1 MSQTKTTLIG
11 LTQSELES
19 FASALGEPAYRGR
32 QLAHWLYRRGAQS
45 FADMTDLPAGLRERL
60 SEIAAV
66 GRLAVA
72 NHVGPTADHTQKFL
86 YELADGLR
94 IESVY
99 LPDSPGETV
108 CISSQVGCAMGCTFC
123 ATGRMG
129 YYRHLS
135 SGEIVLQILET
146 QRQVG
151 TTITNVVY
159 MGMGEPLH
167 NYDNVVKSL
176 AILTSDWGL
185 GLSPSRITVSTVGIL
200 PMMERWC
207 AENPPAKLALS
218 LHATTDEQR
227 AQIVPAAKAFP
238 LDALMKVM
246 RRYAHVTRYPVTFEY
261 IMMAGF
267 NDRREDA
274 ENLRYLVRNIPA
286 KINLIRLHPTGSLL
300 ESSSDDA
307 ISRFMGWLIEEGL
320 TCTVRESRGVDESAA
335 CGMLFAQEPFHPTKS
350 HLWER
355 NPGA

>member
-11 LTQSELES
+11 LTQTELES
-19 FASALGEPAYRGR
+19 FATKLGEPAYRGR
-32 QLAHWLYRRGAQS
+32 QLAHWLYRRGAAS
-45 FADMTDLPAGLRERL
+45 FADMSDLPLALRERL
-60 SEIAAV
+60 SEAAII
-66 GRLAVA
+66 GRLDVA
-72 NHVGPTADHTQKFL
+72 QRSGPSADRTQKFL
-86 YELADGLR
+86 YELTDGLR

-99 LPDSPGETV
+99 LPESPGETI

-129 YYRHLS
+129 YYRHLGA
-135 SGEIVLQILET
+135 GEIVQQILET
-146 QRQVG
+146 QRQAE

-167 NYDNVVKSL
+167 NYENVVKSL
-176 AILTSDWGL
+176 AILTGEWGL
-185 GLSPSRITVSTVGIL
+185 GLSPSRMTVSTVGIL
-200 PMMERWC
+200 PMMERWV

-238 LDALMKVM
+238 LEALMKVM

-267 NDRREDA
+267 NDRRADA
-274 ENLRYLVRNIPA
+274 RNLRHLLRNIPA
-286 KINLIRLHPTGSLL
+286 KVNLIRLHPTGSTLQ
-300 ESSSDDA
+300 SSRDDA
-307 ISRFMGWLIEEGL
+307 ISRFMGWLTEEGL
-320 TCTVRESRGVDESAA
+320 TCTVRESRGVNEDAA
-335 CGMLFAQEPFHPTKS
+335 CGMLFAQEPFRPTKA

-355 NPGA
+355 KTED